1 MDVLGHTACDATENL
16 VGIRSRMGTVYSLL
30 NLESDKVQ
38 FVGIWGM
45 SGIGKTTIARSIY
58 DKIFRYFQGATF
70 LHEVAENS
78 AKHGIQHLQQ
88 ILLSELLLLKDV
100 RINNVFE
107 GTSLVRRRLNGKR
120 VLIVLD
126 DVNHGNQLD
135 ALAKSHDW
143 FGAGSIIIITTKD
156 KHLLRQYNVD
166 KMYKV
171 SLLNTDESIE
181 LLSSYAFQ
189 KRHPKSEYREI
200 IAEVVHYA
208 GGLPLALKVLGS
220 SLYGGGMIEWRET
233 VDRLKQI
240 PEGEIVEKLKVSF
253 NRLSEVDQ
261 KIFLDIACFF
271 KGKKKDSVIR
281 ILRSFSF
288 TPVIGIRNLIEKS
301 LITVSKG
308 RIMMHQ
314 LIQEMGWHI
323 VRKEASNNLG
333 KYTRL
338 WSPDDIFHVLSESTV
353 SIYCSTLWLFG

>member
-1 MDVLGHTACDATENL
+1 M
-16 VGIRSRMGTVYSLL
+16 I
-30 NLESDKVQ
+30 
-38 FVGIWGM
+38 
-45 SGIGKTTIARSIY
+45 
-58 DKIFRYFQGATF
+58 
-70 LHEVAENS
+70 
-78 AKHGIQHLQQ
+78 
-88 ILLSELLLLKDV
+88 
-100 RINNVFE
+100 
-107 GTSLVRRRLNGKR
+107 RRRVKGKR

-135 ALAKSHDW
+135 ALGKSHDW

-156 KHLLRQYNVD
+156 KHLLRQYNAD

-200 IAEVVHYA
+200 IAEVVRYA

-220 SLYGGGMIEWRET
+220 SLYGGGMLEWTET

-253 NRLSEVDQ
+253 NGLSEVDQ

-271 KGKKKDSVIR
+271 KRKKKDSVIR

-288 TPVIGIRNLIEKS
+288 TPVIGIRNLIEKT

-353 SIYCSTLWLFG
+353 SIYFYRRQKL